1 MFSKTKKFLILTV
14 FFAALLYG
22 EGEGTSDRQDSGSS
36 KSETVKEVRSS
47 SEEIDQATKRG
58 NTSSREHSEKSSKNI
73 NRNKNKENK
82 EVRKDVEQHT
92 ISSKSTSEKTPSS
105 LNNTKKVENSKPKAT
120 SSVKSTLKNKKS
132 VKIVK
137 AVEKEKEGD
146 SKYNGKVIRFI
157 ATTDGKVIKNEDA
170 KQKHPI
176 ASLTK
181 VMNIMVALDQVDKGK
196 VKLSD
201 KVCFTSDVVDT
212 GGSWLN
218 AKAGDCFT
226 LRDLLRAE
234 IIYSANNAAYMVASY
249 IGKGNLDNYV
259 KLMNEKAKEFG
270 MKDTQYFTP
279 AGLPTS
285 MTKKQ
290 MDISTAYD
298 MYLLGRQAIKD
309 ERLREWMSE
318 KELELLNEK
327 GEEVVYNNRN
337 HLLGQFGVFGLKT
350 GFHEQ
355 AGYNMIVSSKIG
367 NLEIISVS
375 LGNKSDVERTEEQK
389 KEFQAIEKNLVPI
402 YKAGQVVANKFKI
415 KNAEKKEINGI
426 LADNVYQ
433 LGNNTDYKFEVKD
446 LRVTAEKDGISKG
459 DVIGKLQ
466 VLSNNDKVVNTI
478 DIVANNDYK
487 QLSLFGKV
495 LRFVTFGMA

>member
-1 MFSKTKKFLILTV
+1 MFSKTKKILILTV
-14 FFAALLYG
+14 FFAVLLYG
-22 EGEGTSDRQDSGSS
+22 EGEGTSEKQDSGSS
-36 KSETVKEVRSS
+36 KSEAVKVVKSGS
-47 SEEIDQATKRG
+47 DEIEQATNRG
-58 NTSSREHSEKSSKNI
+58 NSAHKYSKKSSKHNKKHKNKSEWNFKNSKNTSSKVSDTLNSKG
-73 NRNKNKENK
+73 KN
-82 EVRKDVEQHT
+82 
-92 ISSKSTSEKTPSS
+92 SKSQTDS
-105 LNNTKKVENSKPKAT
+105 LTKSK
-120 SSVKSTLKNKKS
+120 KN

-137 AVEKEKEGD
+137 AVEKEKEGE
-146 SKYNGKVIRFI
+146 SKYNGKVIKFI

-201 KVCFTSDVVDT
+201 KVCFTPDVVDT

-415 KNAEKKEINGI
+415 KDAVKKEITGI
-426 LADNVYQ
+426 LAENVYQ
-433 LGNNTDYKFEVKD
+433 LGNTDYKFEVKD
-446 LRVTAEKDGISKG
+446 LRVTAEKDGILKG

-466 VLSNNDKVVNTI
+466 VLSNDNKIVNTI
-478 DIVANNDYK
+478 DIVASNDYK
-487 QLSLFGKV
+487 RLSLLGKV

>member
-1 MFSKTKKFLILTV
+1 MFSKTKKILILTV
-14 FFAALLYG
+14 FFAVLLYG
-22 EGEGTSDRQDSGSS
+22 EGEGTSEKQDSGSS

-58 NTSSREHSEKSSKNI
+58 NTSSRERSEKSSKNI

-120 SSVKSTLKNKKS
+120 SSVKSTLKNKKP

-137 AVEKEKEGD
+137 AVEKEKEGE
-146 SKYNGKVIRFI
+146 SKYNGKVIKFI

-201 KVCFTSDVVDT
+201 KVCFTPDVVDT

-415 KNAEKKEINGI
+415 KDAVKKEITGI
-426 LADNVYQ
+426 LAENVYQ
-433 LGNNTDYKFEVKD
+433 LGNTDYKFEVKD
-446 LRVTAEKDGISKG
+446 LRVTAEKDGILKG

-466 VLSNNDKVVNTI
+466 VLSNDNKIVNTI
-478 DIVANNDYK
+478 DIVASNDYK
-487 QLSLFGKV
+487 RLSLLGKV

>member
-1 MFSKTKKFLILTV
+1 
-14 FFAALLYG
+14 
-22 EGEGTSDRQDSGSS
+22 
-36 KSETVKEVRSS
+36 
-47 SEEIDQATKRG
+47 
-58 NTSSREHSEKSSKNI
+58 
-73 NRNKNKENK
+73 
-82 EVRKDVEQHT
+82 
-92 ISSKSTSEKTPSS
+92 
-105 LNNTKKVENSKPKAT
+105 
-120 SSVKSTLKNKKS
+120 
-132 VKIVK
+132 
-137 AVEKEKEGD
+137 
-146 SKYNGKVIRFI
+146 
-157 ATTDGKVIKNEDA
+157 
-170 KQKHPI
+170 
-176 ASLTK
+176 
-181 VMNIMVALDQVDKGK
+181 MNIMVALDQVDKGK

-201 KVCFTSDVVDT
+201 KVCFTPYVVDT

-415 KNAEKKEINGI
+415 KDAVKKEITGI
-426 LADNVYQ
+426 LAENVYQ
-433 LGNNTDYKFEVKD
+433 LGNTDYKFEVKD
-446 LRVTAEKDGISKG
+446 LRVTAEKDGILKG

-466 VLSNNDKVVNTI
+466 VLSNDNKIVNTI
-478 DIVANNDYK
+478 DIVASNDYK
-487 QLSLFGKV
+487 RLSLLGKV

>member
-1 MFSKTKKFLILTV
+1 MFSKTKKILILTV
-14 FFAALLYG
+14 FFAVLLYG
-22 EGEGTSDRQDSGSS
+22 EGEGTSEKQDSGSS
-36 KSETVKEVRSS
+36 KSEAVKVVKSGS
-47 SEEIDQATKRG
+47 DEIEQATNRG
-58 NTSSREHSEKSSKNI
+58 NSAHKYSKKSSKHNKKHKNKSEWNSKNSKNTSSKASDTLNSKG
-73 NRNKNKENK
+73 KN
-82 EVRKDVEQHT
+82 
-92 ISSKSTSEKTPSS
+92 SKSQTDS
-105 LNNTKKVENSKPKAT
+105 LTKSK
-120 SSVKSTLKNKKS
+120 KN

-137 AVEKEKEGD
+137 AVEKEKEGE
-146 SKYNGKVIRFI
+146 SKYN
-157 ATTDGKVIKNEDA
+157 GKVIKNEDA
-170 KQKHPI
+170 NQKHPI

-201 KVCFTSDVVDT
+201 KVCFTPDVVDT

-415 KNAEKKEINGI
+415 KDAVKKEITGI
-426 LADNVYQ
+426 LAENVYQ
-433 LGNNTDYKFEVKD
+433 LGNTDYKFEVKD
-446 LRVTAEKDGISKG
+446 LRVTAEKDGILKG

-466 VLSNNDKVVNTI
+466 VLSNDNKIVNTI
-478 DIVANNDYK
+478 DIVASNDYK
-487 QLSLFGKV
+487 RLSLLGKV

>member
-1 MFSKTKKFLILTV
+1 MYQKEIKQSNENIVFHSIYFTENSFSIPDLTKITNMTFP
-14 FFAALLYG
+14 
-22 EGEGTSDRQDSGSS
+22 
-36 KSETVKEVRSS
+36 TVKRVVNEFLEKEV
-47 SEEIDQATKRG
+47 
-58 NTSSREHSEKSSKNI
+58 N
-73 NRNKNKENK
+73 NKNKSTKNNDSTPAPK
-82 EVRKDVEQHT
+82 RKV
-92 ISSKSTSEKTPSS
+92 
-105 LNNTKKVENSKPKAT
+105 
-120 SSVKSTLKNKKS
+120 
-132 VKIVK
+132 VK
-137 AVEKEKEGD
+137 AIEHEQEGV
-146 SKYNGKVIRFI
+146 SQYSGEVIKYI
-157 ATTDGKVIKNEDA
+157 ATTDGKVLKD
-170 KQKHPI
+170 KMSRQKHPI

-181 VMNIMVALDQVDKGK
+181 VMNILVALDQVDRGNA
-196 VKLSD
+196 KLDD
-201 KVCFTSDVVDT
+201 KVCFTPETVNM

-415 KNAEKKEINGI
+415 KDAVKKEITGI
-426 LADNVYQ
+426 LAENVYQ
-433 LGNNTDYKFEVKD
+433 LGNTDYKFEVKD
-446 LRVTAEKDGISKG
+446 LRVTAEKDGILKG

-466 VLSNNDKVVNTI
+466 VLSYDNKIVNTI
-478 DIVANNDYK
+478 DIVASNDYK
-487 QLSLFGKV
+487 RLSLLGKV

>member
-1 MFSKTKKFLILTV
+1 MFSKTKKILILTV
-14 FFAALLYG
+14 FFAVLLYG
-22 EGEGTSDRQDSGSS
+22 EGEGTSEKQDSDSS
-36 KSETVKEVRSS
+36 KSEAVKVVKSGS
-47 SEEIDQATKRG
+47 DEIEQATNRG
-58 NTSSREHSEKSSKNI
+58 NSAHKYSKKSSKHNKKHKNKSEWNSKNSKNTSSKVSDTLNSKG
-73 NRNKNKENK
+73 KN
-82 EVRKDVEQHT
+82 
-92 ISSKSTSEKTPSS
+92 SKSQTDS
-105 LNNTKKVENSKPKAT
+105 LTKSK
-120 SSVKSTLKNKKS
+120 KN

-137 AVEKEKEGD
+137 AVEKEKEGE
-146 SKYNGKVIRFI
+146 SKYNGKVIKFI

-201 KVCFTSDVVDT
+201 KVCFTPDVVDT

-234 IIYSANNAAYMVASY
+234 I
-249 IGKGNLDNYV
+249 KGNLDNYV

-415 KNAEKKEINGI
+415 KDAVKKEITGI
-426 LADNVYQ
+426 LAENVYQ
-433 LGNNTDYKFEVKD
+433 LGNTDYKFEVKD
-446 LRVTAEKDGISKG
+446 LRVTAEKDGILKG

-466 VLSNNDKVVNTI
+466 VLSNDNKIVNTI
-478 DIVANNDYK
+478 DIVASNDYK
-487 QLSLFGKV
+487 RLSLLGKV

>member
-1 MFSKTKKFLILTV
+1 MFSKTKKILILTV
-14 FFAALLYG
+14 FFAVLLYG
-22 EGEGTSDRQDSGSS
+22 EGEGTSEKQDSGSS
-36 KSETVKEVRSS
+36 KSETVKVLKRGSD
-47 SEEIDQATKRG
+47 EIEQATNRG
-58 NTSSREHSEKSSKNI
+58 NSAHKYSKKSSKHNKKHKNKSEWNSKNSKNTSSKASDTLNSKG
-73 NRNKNKENK
+73 KN
-82 EVRKDVEQHT
+82 
-92 ISSKSTSEKTPSS
+92 SKSQTDS
-105 LNNTKKVENSKPKAT
+105 LTKSK
-120 SSVKSTLKNKKS
+120 KN

-137 AVEKEKEGD
+137 AVEKEKEGE
-146 SKYNGKVIRFI
+146 SKYNGKVIKFI

-201 KVCFTSDVVDT
+201 KVCFTPDVVDT

-415 KNAEKKEINGI
+415 KDAVKKEITGI
-426 LADNVYQ
+426 LAENVYQ
-433 LGNNTDYKFEVKD
+433 LGNTDYKFEVKD
-446 LRVTAEKDGISKG
+446 LRVTAEKDGILKG

-466 VLSNNDKVVNTI
+466 VLSNDNKIVNTI
-478 DIVANNDYK
+478 DIVASNDYK
-487 QLSLFGKV
+487 RLSLLGKV